1 MSFYLINLRCA
12 IINREETINLRSIDF
27 EFEDWNCGAT
37 ERREINAF

>member
-37 ERREINAF
+37 ECRKINAF

>member
-1 MSFYLINLRCA
+1 MSFYLIHVRCA

-37 ERREINAF
+37 ERGKINAF